1 MTELKIKNGIMKSVL
16 HHFRPSFLRTYSG
29 VVGPSELSWIQ
40 LLAAVAGARLCKRRT
55 ALWQS
60 RVAQYVLGHYDSG
73 R

>member
-1 MTELKIKNGIMKSVL
+1 MTELKIHS
-16 HHFRPSFLRTYSG
+16 FRPSFLRTYSG

>member
-1 MTELKIKNGIMKSVL
+1 MTELKIKNGISF

-29 VVGPSELSWIQ
+29 IVGSPELSWIQ

>member
-1 MTELKIKNGIMKSVL
+1 MKSVSST
-16 HHFRPSFLRTYSG
+16 FDQAFTNVSG
-29 VVGPSELSWIQ
+29 IVGSPELSWIQ

-60 RVAQYVLGHYDSG
+60 RVAQYVLGYYDSG